1 MATVFAVANQKGGV
15 GKTTT
20 AINLGAALAERGRR
34 VLLVDGDPQ
43 ANLTAALGLSKGGPS
58 TYDLLLGEAAAL
70 DIRCDASAAA
80 VSALLPGHVVD
91 AGAGAS
97 TPPDDRPSNGT
108 PPDGKTPNEA
118 ANGAPG
124 RVAPPER
131 AGATVAARAKP
142 VLDVLPAA
150 HDLAGAEVELVG
162 MAGRE
167 RRLAAALYPLR
178 SQYDYVFID
187 CPPSLGLLTL
197 NALVAADAVIAPV
210 QCEYLALE
218 GLTQLLDTLRRVRET
233 VNPTLA
239 RLFLLMTMF
248 DARTGLSQS
257 VVDEV
262 RRHFPQSFLAT
273 IIPRSVRL
281 GEAPS
286 YGQSILRYDPH
297 GRGAAAYRSLAAEL
311 DERMAGVTPTVPD
324 AAGRS

>member
-70 DIRCDASAAA
+70 DIRCDAGAAA
-80 VSALLPGHVVD
+80 VREMLPVI
-91 AGAGAS
+91 
-97 TPPDDRPSNGT
+97 
-108 PPDGKTPNEA
+108 
-118 ANGAPG
+118 
-124 RVAPPER
+124 
-131 AGATVAARAKP
+131 
-142 VLDVLPAA
+142 DVLPAS

-167 RRLAAALYPLR
+167 RRLAAALQPLR

-233 VNPTLA
+233 VNPKLA

-262 RRHFPQSFLAT
+262 RRHFPHSFLAT

-311 DERMAGVTPTVPD
+311 DERMASVTPTVPV
-324 AAGRS
+324 APGRS